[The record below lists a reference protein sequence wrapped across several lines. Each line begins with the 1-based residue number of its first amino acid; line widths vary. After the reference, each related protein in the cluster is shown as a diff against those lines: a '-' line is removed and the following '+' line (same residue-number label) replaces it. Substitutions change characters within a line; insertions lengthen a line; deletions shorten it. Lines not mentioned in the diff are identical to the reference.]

1 MGGAQHRRLTALLS
15 LQVFQEIFHAL
26 RGRPLRSGSRPA
38 RALAAALTAAT
49 FLIAT
54 LAAAPARADDSA
66 RAHHEQGRAAIR
78 RGQHE
83 EAIVEYRRA
92 YELKADPS
100 YLYDIAEA
108 YRALGVSE
116 RAVFFYRRYLSTHP
130 RPPNRPEVEAVIAR
144 LDPNPTIPSAAAPA
158 PSPTLAGQ
166 PAAMVAAHSVSE
178 QERSVVG
185 TWWFWTAVG
194 ALAAASA
201 TVAIFVAAQESQG
214 GSDIPAT
221 RLGNARIE
229 F

>member
-1 MGGAQHRRLTALLS
+1 LLS
-15 LQVFQEIFHAL
+15 FLLYFDPAPAPSAL
-26 RGRPLRSGSRPA
+26 PRAISRDVKATGR
-38 RALAAALTAAT
+38 RAGRVWVGFAIAVALGGPGK
-49 FLIAT
+49 IA
-54 LAAAPARADDSA
+54 AAAPDDSA
-66 RAHHEQGRAAIR
+66 GVHHQLGRAAIV
-78 RGQHE
+78 RGQYE

-108 YRALGVSE
+108 YRALGVAD

-144 LDPNPTIPSAAAPA
+144 LDPPPPLRLTPTP
-158 PSPTLAGQ
+158 G
-166 PAAMVAAHSVSE
+166 AMPVMVPVAASASAHPVSE

>member
-1 MGGAQHRRLTALLS
+1 LLS
-15 LQVFQEIFHAL
+15 FEVFHAL
-26 RGRPLRSGSRPA
+26 RGPPRPGKATTRL
-38 RALAAALTAAT
+38 LAAGVALT
-49 FLIAT
+49 LV
-54 LAAAPARADDSA
+54 AAAADPRTVQADESP
-66 RAHHEQGRAAIR
+66 RQHHEQGRAAVL
-78 RGQHE
+78 RGEHE
-83 EAIVEYRRA
+83 QAIVEYRRA

-108 YRALGVSE
+108 YRALGVPE

-130 RPPNRPEVEAVIAR
+130 RPPNRPEVEATILR
-144 LDPNPTIPSAAAPA
+144 LEPTPPLPPAGAPPA
-158 PSPTLAGQ
+158 PVMVPAP
-166 PAAMVAAHSVSE
+166 PAAMLARGVSE

-214 GSDIPAT
+214 GSDIPPT